1 MASEK
6 RVKSGS
12 WVVGHALC
20 CRSRSR
26 VWIPKSDK
34 LSIIKFKQEFLGS
47 KTTRVGNLQAHVNL
61 KMFFLSIPF
70 MLVEKRKKIFW
81 PGEYFSLLFCLFP
94 SNPPVLTLSGYE
106 GGKLKWAVTWKT
118 HSCHQVTIEEPATTY
133 HQNNLVTLFCDY
145 HQSNLIIS
153 YPWVTWLTF
162 SVTHHQ
168 CNLVT
173 WFPFSVT
180 HHQSNLDTW
189 LTFSVT
195 HHQRNLV
202 TWLPYS
208 VTHHLSNL

>member
-6 RVKSGS
+6 RVKSSS

-20 CRSRSR
+20 CRSRSM

-61 KMFFLSIPF
+61 KMFCFLSILF
-70 MLVEKRKKIFW
+70 MLVEKRTIFFW

-118 HSCHQVTIEEPATTY
+118 HSCHQVTIGEPATIY
-133 HQNNLVTLFCDY
+133 HQNNLWA
-145 HQSNLIIS
+145 I
-153 YPWVTWLTF
+153 
-162 SVTHHQ
+162 
-168 CNLVT
+168 T
-173 WFPFSVT
+173 WFPFYVT
-180 HHQSNLDTW
+180 
-189 LTFSVT
+189 
-195 HHQRNLV
+195 
-202 TWLPYS
+202 YS
-208 VTHHLSNL
+208 IIKIT